1 MGNKAIMKS
10 IFVLITTLLIIF
22 VITNIKVYALG
33 DPVEDPDFY
42 KPPLTSN
49 TLSTS
54 DVELKER
61 VSSILG
67 IINVVGVVVSVITL
81 MILGVKYMFGSV
93 EEKAEYK
100 KTAIYYILG
109 AVLIFSVTTIPNALY
124 AIGISLSQSV

>member
-1 MGNKAIMKS
+1 MGNKTINKK
-10 IFVLITTLLIIF
+10 ILVLISTLLIIF
-22 VITNIKVYALG
+22 SITNIKVYALG

-42 KPPLTSN
+42 KPPLTTNSI
-49 TLSTS
+49 STS
-54 DVELKER
+54 DIELKER
-61 VSSILG
+61 VGSVLG
-67 IINVVGVVVSVITL
+67 IINVIGVVVSVITL
-81 MILGVKYMFGSV
+81 MIIGVKYMLGSV

>member
-1 MGNKAIMKS
+1 MGNKAIIKS

-22 VITNIKVYALG
+22 VISNIKVYAVG

-54 DVELKER
+54 DVKLKER
-61 VSSILG
+61 VSSVLG
-67 IINVVGVVVSVITL
+67 VINVVGVVVSVITL

-93 EEKAEYK
+93 EERAEYK

-124 AIGISLSQSV
+124 AIGISLSQSI